1 MRECSPVV
9 VGSVSDIAQGE
20 MSVKTCAVDV
30 VIFIPIGID
39 FEYAHGV
46 GFFQGQEPEDSSY
59 KYDEAFYREKGYEPP
74 KNKRNMKR
82 D

>member
-1 MRECSPVV
+1 MFTTHKIKPTSNNTLTKIDSPEQSEYWAL
-9 VGSVSDIAQGE
+9 GR
-20 MSVKTCAVDV
+20 K
-30 VIFIPIGID
+30 ID

-59 KYDEAFYREKGYEPP
+59 KYDEEFYREKGYEPP